1 MDLKIILDATKKPEQ
16 RARALL
22 KNLLQVL
29 KENPEF
35 SENLVFWCYNIYW
48 FHMPFILFVI
58 LKTLPKCISID
69 LKIEI
74 CMAAAR
80 ILLHWFHVWKYA
92 KLQIMLLFA
101 YETSMKE
108 MQLHYV
114 QYNLQFVSS
123 TGRFPFSWNFRADR
137 KSLILELSMRNRK
150 NMR

>member
-1 MDLKIILDATKKPEQ
+1 MAGAERKSRIFWKLSILVLQYLLISYAVYIICHPQNLTKMCK
-16 RARALL
+16 
-22 KNLLQVL
+22 
-29 KENPEF
+29 
-35 SENLVFWCYNIYW
+35 YW
-48 FHMPFILFVI
+48 
-58 LKTLPKCISID
+58 

-150 NMR
+150 KMR

>member
-1 MDLKIILDATKKPEQ
+1 
-16 RARALL
+16 
-22 KNLLQVL
+22 
-29 KENPEF
+29 
-35 SENLVFWCYNIYW
+35 
-48 FHMPFILFVI
+48 MPFILFVI
-58 LKTLPKCISID
+58 LKTLPKCVSID

-123 TGRFPFSWNFRADR
+123 TGRFPFSWNFHADR
-137 KSLILELSMRNRK
+137 KFLILELSMRNRDIWK
-150 NMR
+150 TSLKRWDKKKLRIFNFLGGFSRKKIINQSNLGKT